1 MKITRIIASAAI
13 AAALLAINPAF
24 GQKIKPDAVPDDVK
38 QTMEFEYPNV
48 KITGWELDGK
58 VYVANFKEDNAP
70 GKCFIS
76 ENGQWQKTVYP
87 VPKAEL
93 PSAITDYIKDNY
105 YYYDISVSQLEES
118 PNVRIHYYIEA
129 KPEGIGDEP
138 SILTFNEVG
147 VLMDRHDP
155 ANFDKTAKKV
165 IDPSAQVAQN
175 VSKDDKSKDKNS
187 SANSKSNG
195 NSSSKANA
203 SSGKSST
210 KSGQSSNATNAN
222 AAKPSSNQGKTSSS
236 TSSKGSTA
244 SSANKG
250 SSTTGKPASKVN
262 ASASATATSKAATAN
277 KGNST
282 SSAKANATAT
292 NSKPKKEKEAKPVY
306 DERGNKA
313 IDPNTVPAAVKA
325 AFSKKIQRPEELNW
339 FRVDTFY
346 VGNCIAREQRNEV
359 FITPSG
365 KWEKTY
371 MVLPET
377 SVSGNM
383 SKHIQTYYK
392 GYRFK
397 NAIKEVRSD
406 KQDVTMVEIYE
417 KANWKQKLVTTFYF
431 DKSGKLLRTVDPNYE
446 MGGQAKESEEDASLE
461 RYYEKMNMSN
471 KVEAND
477 NIPKDVMNAFKAK
490 YSHATGVTWEETPDG
505 DYAASYYGT
514 RGKEICII
522 NSYGTITQTMTLGNP
537 DNLLSNISTYV
548 KQNYK
553 GSKIVEYYAVKK
565 LIEKKNFYKVIISNK
580 KTKVEQELWFTTSG
594 KFVE

>member
-24 GQKIKPDAVPDDVK
+24 GQKLKPDAVPDDVK

-48 KITGWELDGK
+48 KLTGWELDGK

-292 NSKPKKEKEAKPVY
+292 NSKPKKDKEAKPVY

-397 NAIKEVRSD
+397 NAIKEVRAD

>member
-397 NAIKEVRSD
+397 NAIKEVRAD

>member
-48 KITGWELDGK
+48 KLTGWELDGK

-397 NAIKEVRSD
+397 NAIKEVRAD